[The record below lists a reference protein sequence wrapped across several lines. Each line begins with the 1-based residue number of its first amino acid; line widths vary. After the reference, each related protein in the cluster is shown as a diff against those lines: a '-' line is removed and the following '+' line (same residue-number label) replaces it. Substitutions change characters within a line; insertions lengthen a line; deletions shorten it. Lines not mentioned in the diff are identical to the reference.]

1 MNDDSFV
8 SPKLL
13 LSERTNATDMASDLS
28 LCCVSDIF
36 KLNANLPLPQK
47 IASTVS
53 NHIDNNPFLFGDSR
67 IPDDG
72 V

>member
-28 LCCVSDIF
+28 LSCVSDIF

-47 IASTVS
+47 IASTVV

>member
-36 KLNANLPLPQK
+36 KLNANLPLPQNF
-47 IASTVS
+47 APFLT

-67 IPDDG
+67 TPVDG